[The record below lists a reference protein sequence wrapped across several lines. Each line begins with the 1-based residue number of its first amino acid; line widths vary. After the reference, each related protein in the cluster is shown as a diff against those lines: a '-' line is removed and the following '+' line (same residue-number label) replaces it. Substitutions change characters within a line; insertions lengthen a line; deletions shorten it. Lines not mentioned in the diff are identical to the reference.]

1 MTLKILVVDD
11 EPDVPLLV
19 RQRFRREIQDK
30 RMEFRFAGNGVEA
43 LEALDREPD
52 IGIVLTDINMPEMD
66 GLTLLTTLT
75 GRGPLPK
82 AVIVSAYGDMD
93 NIRVAMNRGAFDFL
107 TKPIDFRDLQVTIE
121 KTNQELEL
129 LRKAFETRDELIG
142 LRRELQ
148 IAATIQGSL
157 LPRELPGGGEDRRFD
172 VFATMI
178 PAREIGGDFYDYIPI
193 DDRRVGFVV
202 ADVSGKGVGAA
213 IYMAVSRTILRTV
226 AVEGGNPA
234 ECLQRLNA
242 LLCAD
247 SGAAGMFVTV
257 CYGILDLETGEL
269 QYAKGGH
276 PPPFV
281 VGNGSVRMLEMTG
294 DIVIGVMENQPFHVL
309 RERLA
314 PGDYVVL
321 YSDGVNEAMNEANEC
336 FSIERLSAVL
346 EQAPRESC
354 RAITEAILGAVTTY
368 QGQARQSDDITI
380 VTFRYLGGRPPA

>member
-19 RQRFRREIQDK
+19 RQRFRKEIQDK

-52 IGIVLTDINMPEMD
+52 IGIVLTDINMPQMD

-157 LPRELPGGGEDRRFD
+157 LPRELPGGGADRRFD

-193 DDRRVGFVV
+193 DDRRVGFVI

-247 SGAAGMFVTV
+247 SAAGMFVTV

-294 DIVIGVMENQPFHVL
+294 DIVVGVMENQPFHVL

-321 YSDGVNEAMNEANEC
+321 YTDGVNEAMNEANEC
-336 FSIERLSAVL
+336 FEIERLSAVL

-354 RAITEAILGAVTTY
+354 RTITEAILGAVTTY

>member
-11 EPDVPLLV
+11 EPDIPLLV
-19 RQRFRREIQDK
+19 RQRFRKEIQDK

-43 LEALDREPD
+43 LEAIGREPD

-66 GLTLLTTLT
+66 GLTLLSTLT
-75 GRGPLPK
+75 DRGPLPK

-93 NIRVAMNRGAFDFL
+93 NIRIAMNRGAFDFL

-121 KTNQELEL
+121 KTNQELLL
-129 LRKAFETRDELIG
+129 LRKAFATRDELVG

-148 IAATIQGSL
+148 IATSIQRSL
-157 LPRELPGGGEDRRFD
+157 LPRELPGRGEDRRFD

-178 PAREIGGDFYDYIPI
+178 PAQEIGGDFYDYFAI

-226 AVEGGNPA
+226 AVQGGNPA
-234 ECLQRLNA
+234 ECLERLNT

-247 SGAAGMFVTV
+247 SDAGMFVTV
-257 CYGILDLETGEL
+257 CYGILNLETGEL
-269 QYAKGGH
+269 EYAKGGH

-281 VGNGSVRMLEMTG
+281 VGDGAVRMFDMAG
-294 DIVIGVMENQPFHVL
+294 DIVIGLMENQEFHVQ
-309 RERLA
+309 RDRLT
-314 PGDYVVL
+314 PGEYLVL
-321 YSDGVNEAMNEANEC
+321 YSDGVNEAMNEADEC
-336 FSIERLSAVL
+336 FSIEQLGTVL
-346 EQAPRESC
+346 EQASRESC
-354 RAITEAILGAVTTY
+354 RTVADAILGAVTAY
-368 QGQARQSDDITI
+368 QGKAPQSDDITI
-380 VTFRYLGGRPPA
+380 VTLRYLGPPR

>member
-19 RQRFRREIQDK
+19 RQRFRKEIQDK

-52 IGIVLTDINMPEMD
+52 IGIVLTDINMPQMD

-129 LRKAFETRDELIG
+129 LRKAFETRDELVG

-247 SGAAGMFVTV
+247 SAAGMFVTV

-281 VGNGSVRMLEMTG
+281 VRNGSVRMLEMTG

-354 RAITEAILGAVTTY
+354 RTITEAILGAVTTY

-380 VTFRYLGGRPPA
+380 VTLRYLGPPR